1 MYDFRYDRMKPEL
14 RIARENLLQ
23 RPRPMLTSTLS
34 FYGSMGG
41 YDEVYISLM
50 VLAASFVPE
59 AAVAQAWTCYPRDF
73 TFEEPTKIDFSDL
86 ARFSKHEE

>member
-1 MYDFRYDRMKPEL
+1 MVL
-14 RIARENLLQ
+14 W
-23 RPRPMLTSTLS
+23 
-34 FYGSMGG
+34 
-41 YDEVYISLM
+41 EVTMRYISLM

-59 AAVAQAWTCYPRDF
+59 AAVAQAWTCYPTDF